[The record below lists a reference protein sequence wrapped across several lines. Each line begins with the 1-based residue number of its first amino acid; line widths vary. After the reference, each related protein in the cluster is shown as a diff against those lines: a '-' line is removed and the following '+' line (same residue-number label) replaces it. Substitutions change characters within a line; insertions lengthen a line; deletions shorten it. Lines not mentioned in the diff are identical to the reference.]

1 MKACDCRLLK
11 PQRMLKLAFGAEA
24 FRCKLT
30 WQMLDRRI
38 WDFAFGGTEV
48 LKKYFVKPEDAI
60 GNLEHAVIGFSD
72 QVPWWGMMK
81 QGKQLYMKHEHNKAA
96 AKTAGEPS
104 QKRGWDDDQASKLR
118 IVVELRQIVKGWSG
132 SGVPTGEL
140 ADSLV
145 IVPGVHARLSNA
157 SDDGRWIKAERFQ
170 TGKKTVVRIQGR
182 KVGPIMQF
190 GKDLRKKWPELFDGI
205 TLVQRPAAVMGTI
218 LSYWVLEEHG
228 DVPSVHLATGCIGR
242 WRLL

>member
-1 MKACDCRLLK
+1 
-11 PQRMLKLAFGAEA
+11 MLKLAYGEEA
-24 FRCKLT
+24 ARCKLT

-38 WDFAFGGTEV
+38 WDLAFGGTEV

-132 SGVPTGEL
+132 SGVPTGSLQTAWSLCLEYML
-140 ADSLV
+140 ASPMPVTMAVGSRLNDSRL
-145 IVPGVHARLSNA
+145 ARR
-157 SDDGRWIKAERFQ
+157 RW
-170 TGKKTVVRIQGR
+170 
-182 KVGPIMQF
+182 
-190 GKDLRKKWPELFDGI
+190 
-205 TLVQRPAAVMGTI
+205 
-218 LSYWVLEEHG
+218 
-228 DVPSVHLATGCIGR
+228 
-242 WRLL
+242 